1 MIDDDNLRLLDEWR
15 HGRISESDF
24 AILQQRLNESA
35 ELRAELRAL
44 ADVEEGLSSL
54 ALQPIAIEPLQQ
66 PKRLVARQWL
76 PWTLAAAAAVMALV
90 GWLRNV
96 DGGKSS
102 GAPVASVTA
111 LLVDEAGAEFAQKRQ
126 PGEVRF
132 DPGSYELRS
141 GTVQL
146 RYANGA
152 DLVIQG
158 PARFDIRDEFH
169 TQLLSGRVRA
179 IVPPT
184 AHGFTVETRDVTYE
198 DMGTEFGLSM
208 DATTGESTMHVFDG
222 QVNLHRAGAKEILQS
237 VHEGDAVRCLDGKF
251 AAAPELDLDQ
261 FPSPGDIGFLRWNA
275 LRSEMLAEPHLIAW
289 FPFVRENNASIL
301 TNAQRAHGVPD
312 GRIAGAQ
319 WATGRWAGKQAL
331 LFDRDTDFA
340 ELEIPGEYQE
350 LSIGVWLKVD
360 RFDWEMN
367 AILNSNGSDSGDV
380 HFQMTRHG
388 LPRGGV
394 LGPEKTSASWVGNPI
409 PAAKWVHVV
418 SVMSLPK
425 LQNVI
430 YVNGERV
437 WEVDVKSPVPA
448 ITPGFCRIGNWLQEG
463 LKYGSSPRA
472 MRGKIDEI
480 AIWDRA
486 LTQTEVRALTEK
498 GRPSLLWSRDNP
510 PLRTPM
516 PKP

>member
-1 MIDDDNLRLLDEWR
+1 MIDEDDLRRLDEWR
-15 HGRISESDF
+15 HERISEADF
-24 AILQQRLNESA
+24 AVLQQHLNENA
-35 ELRAELRAL
+35 ELRTEMRAL
-44 ADVEEGLSSL
+44 ADLEEQLSTL
-54 ALQPIAIEPLQQ
+54 ALRPLAIEAPAQ
-66 PKRLVARQWL
+66 PKRIVARQWL
-76 PWTLAAAAAVMALV
+76 PWIVAATAAVLAV
-90 GWLRNV
+90 IGWLPRTENL
-96 DGGKSS
+96 KL
-102 GAPVASVTA
+102 GAAPSVAVTA
-111 LLVDEAGAEFAQKRQ
+111 ILVDEAGAEFAQKRQ

-141 GTVQL
+141 GTVHL

-152 DLVIQG
+152 DLVVQG

-169 TQLLSGRVRA
+169 TRLSSGRVRA

-184 AHGFTVETRDVTYE
+184 AHGFTVETREVTYE

-208 DATTGESTMHVFDG
+208 DADTGESTMHVFDG
-222 QVNLHRAGAKEILQS
+222 QVNLHRSGKPELLKA
-237 VHEGDAVRCLDGKF
+237 VYEGDAVRCRDGNVES
-251 AAAPELDLDQ
+251 APELDLDQ
-261 FPSPGDIGFLRWNA
+261 FPSPGEIGYLRWSA
-275 LRSEMLAEPHLIAW
+275 QRVKMLADPGLIAL
-289 FPFVRENNASIL
+289 FPFTRENNSSIL

-319 WATGRWAGKQAL
+319 WAAGRWAGKQAL

-340 ELEIPGEYQE
+340 ELEIPGEFQE

-360 RFDWEMN
+360 RFDWEMS
-367 AILNSNGSDSGDV
+367 AILNSNGSDTGDV

-394 LGPEKTSASWVGNPI
+394 LGPEKECRWVGNPV
-409 PAAKWVHVV
+409 PPGKWAHVV
-418 SVMSLPK
+418 SVLSIPQRK
-425 LQNVI
+425 NII

-437 WEVDVKSPVPA
+437 WEADAKSNIAA
-448 ITPGFCRIGNWLQEG
+448 ITPGFCRLGNWLQEG

-472 MRGKIDEI
+472 LRGRIDEV
-480 AIWDRA
+480 AVWNCS
-486 LTQTEVRALTEK
+486 LTQAEVLALTEK
-498 GRPSLLWSRDNP
+498 GRPSLLWSRENP